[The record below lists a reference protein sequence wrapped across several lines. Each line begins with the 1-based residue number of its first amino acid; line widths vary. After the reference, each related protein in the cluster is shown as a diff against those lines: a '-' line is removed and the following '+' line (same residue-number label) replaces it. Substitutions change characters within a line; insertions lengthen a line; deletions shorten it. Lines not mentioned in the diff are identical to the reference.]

1 VPVTGRPPVALTL
14 ALPLAVAACG
24 LGPPAVPEGARRPV
38 ALLIEP
44 GDGPAAIIDLISSA
58 RASIWME
65 MYLLTDARA
74 IAALADRAR
83 DGCDVRVILEPAP
96 YLNEDANQAAHAGLT
111 AAGAAVRW
119 STPRFSFTHAKT
131 LIIDHA
137 RLVAMT
143 LNLTDAGIGGNREY
157 AVIDDDAADIAAAEA
172 VFAADETGDL
182 ARAAGR
188 VITSPDA
195 SRVAL
200 TGLIEQAAQSLAI
213 EAEELTDPAIVAA
226 LLAARARDV
235 AVTLVWPGPA
245 DAGAAF
251 TKLAAAGATV
261 RAVANPAIHAKVV
274 VADARTLY
282 VGSANLTATSLD
294 RNRELG
300 LRLDD
305 ADVARRVATTV
316 ADDAARG
323 LSP

>member
-1 VPVTGRPPVALTL
+1 VPVTGRLLVALTL
-14 ALPLAVAACG
+14 AVSPVACG
-24 LGPPAVPEGARRPV
+24 LGPPAVPEGVGRPV

-44 GDGPAAIIDLISSA
+44 DAGPEPIIDLIASA
-58 RASIWME
+58 RASVWME
-65 MYLLTDARA
+65 MYLLTDGRT

-83 DGCDVRVILEPAP
+83 AGCDVRVILEPAP
-96 YLNEDANQAAHAGLT
+96 YLNEDANQAAYAELT
-111 AAGAAVRW
+111 AAGAVVRW

-131 LIIDHA
+131 VIVDHA

-143 LNLTDAGIGGNREY
+143 LNLTAAGIGGNREY
-157 AVIDDDAADIAAAEA
+157 AAVDDDAADIAAAEA
-172 VFAADETGDL
+172 VFAADETGDI

-195 SRVAL
+195 SRAAL
-200 TGLIEQAAQSLAI
+200 TGLIEQAMHALAI

-226 LLAARARDV
+226 LLAARGRGV
-235 AVTLVWPGPA
+235 AVTLVWPGPP

-251 TKLAAAGATV
+251 AKLAAAGAMV
-261 RAVANPAIHAKVV
+261 RAVATPAIHAKVV
-274 VADARTLY
+274 VADARRLY
-282 VGSANLTATSLD
+282 IGSANFTPTSLD

-305 ADVARRVATTV
+305 ADLARRVAGTV

-323 LSP
+323 ISP

>member
-1 VPVTGRPPVALTL
+1 VPVTGRLLVALIL
-14 ALPLAVAACG
+14 ALPPALAACG
-24 LGPPAVPEGARRPV
+24 LGPPPVPDGGGRPV
-38 ALLIEP
+38 ALLIGP
-44 GDGPAAIIDLISSA
+44 DDGPEPIIHLIASA
-58 RASIWME
+58 RASVWME

-74 IAALADRAR
+74 IAALADRVRA
-83 DGCDVRVILEPAP
+83 GCDVRVILEPTP
-96 YLNEDANQAAHAGLT
+96 YLNEDANQAAYAELT

-143 LNLTDAGIGGNREY
+143 LNLTGAGINGNREY
-157 AVIDDDAADIAAAEA
+157 AAVDDDPADVAAAEA
-172 VFAADETGDL
+172 VFAADETGDR
-182 ARAAGR
+182 AGAAGR

-195 SRVAL
+195 SRAAL
-200 TGLIEQAAQSLAI
+200 TGLIEQAVQSLAI

-226 LLAARARDV
+226 LLAARARGV

-251 TKLAAAGATV
+251 AKLAAAGATV
-261 RAVANPAIHAKVV
+261 RAVANPTIHAKVL
-274 VADARTLY
+274 VADGRTLY
-282 VGSANLTATSLD
+282 VGSANLTPTSLD

-305 ADVARRVATTV
+305 ADVARRVAATV
-316 ADDAARG
+316 ANDAARG
-323 LSP
+323 ISP